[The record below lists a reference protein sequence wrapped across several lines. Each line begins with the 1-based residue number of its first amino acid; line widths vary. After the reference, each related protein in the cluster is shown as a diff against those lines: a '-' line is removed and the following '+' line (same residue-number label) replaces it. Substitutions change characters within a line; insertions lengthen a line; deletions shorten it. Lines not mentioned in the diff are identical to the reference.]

1 MKRFL
6 RIIYILIFAAA
17 AVFVFT
23 HPVKT
28 ETNILRA
35 VFSDNSADETVVKLS
50 GRYSSRI
57 NVLVEAESSENA
69 SRTALEFLNSVD
81 KDTFYIEDFNAG
93 KILETYKLYYKSLLS
108 QHTALLLE
116 NKEYNEVMAES
127 FVRLY
132 DPFGFMLMPLNQ
144 DPFMLFTDYVKSFG
158 EGEPDSVI
166 YNDKYYK
173 ILSLEVKNDT
183 ALSPELLNGEIKT
196 LTRLQ
201 SQLSKDGTEVYLTGA
216 PVHSYYA
223 SSKSMREINII
234 CILSSLF
241 VIGLCYF
248 YFRNIK
254 LLIPTGIS
262 LGLGMLSGFLAA
274 SIVFPSIHV
283 LTFVFSTT
291 LIGICIDYSLH
302 YFIEKDLSKIMKS
315 LTVSMITTVSAF
327 AVLLFSGV
335 ELLRQISV
343 FTMTGLFS
351 VYSIVVLF
359 YPLLNFNS
367 QPRNIDFMMSER
379 VKKIFAL
386 IILAVSLGGMFFIK
400 FNDDI
405 RNMYVPSKKLL
416 AAEKLFAAVTGGDKK
431 ISFAVIEGRDFQDM
445 LHREEWVS
453 RNLQDVN
460 FQALSKFI
468 PSEKQQ
474 KRNFEL
480 RKALYKNS
488 LKSYAAFL
496 PEEDIK
502 KLLSEKAPSD
512 YVKFDKNSPFKDFLI
527 GENTSV
533 MILYDFDRPEIIT
546 QNGGK
551 YVDVQRDITE
561 RIKECRT
568 SCLTMLVPVFIL
580 LLFLLSF
587 IYKPSTALK
596 ILTPSILA
604 GAFSIGVL
612 SLTAQPIN
620 LFHVLAIFLIIGF
633 GLDYSVFR
641 AGGVKNSSD
650 AVFLSCATSVFSFLL
665 LAFTSFKLISSLG
678 FILSVGLSVS
688 YLSSL
693 LFNYPEQEK

>member
-6 RIIYILIFAAA
+6 RIIFILIFAGA

-108 QHTALLLE
+108 QHTAFLLE
-116 NKEYNEVMAES
+116 NRKYNEVIAES

-315 LTVSMITTVSAF
+315 LTVSMVTTVSAF

-359 YPLLNFNS
+359 YPLLKFNS
-367 QPRNIDFMMSER
+367 HPRNIDFMMSER

-416 AAEKLFAAVTGGDKK
+416 ASEKLFAAVTGGDKK

-468 PSEKQQ
+468 QSEKQQ

-568 SCLTMLVPVFIL
+568 SCLKMLVPVFIL

-650 AVFLSCATSVFSFLL
+650 AVLLSCATSVFSFLL

>member
-116 NKEYNEVMAES
+116 NREYNEVMAES

-343 FTMTGLFS
+343 FTMMGLFS

-379 VKKIFAL
+379 VKKIFTL

-416 AAEKLFAAVTGGDKK
+416 ASEKLFAAVTGGDKK

-568 SCLTMLVPVFIL
+568 SCLKMLVPVFIL

>member
-241 VIGLCYF
+241 VIALCYF
-248 YFRNIK
+248 YFRNLK

-367 QPRNIDFMMSER
+367 QPCNIDFMMSER
-379 VKKIFAL
+379 VKKIFTL

-416 AAEKLFAAVTGGDKK
+416 ASEKLFAAVTGGDKK

-568 SCLTMLVPVFIL
+568 SCLKMLVPVFIL

-650 AVFLSCATSVFSFLL
+650 AVLLSCATSVFSFLL

>member
-248 YFRNIK
+248 YFRNLK

-262 LGLGMLSGFLAA
+262 LGLGILSGFLAA

-416 AAEKLFAAVTGGDKK
+416 ASEKLFAAVTGGDKK

-480 RKALYKNS
+480 RKDLYKNS

-650 AVFLSCATSVFSFLL
+650 AVLLSCSTSVFSFLL

>member
-28 ETNILRA
+28 QTNILRA

-116 NKEYNEVMAES
+116 NREYNEVMAES

-343 FTMTGLFS
+343 FTMMGLFS

-379 VKKIFAL
+379 VKKIFTL

-416 AAEKLFAAVTGGDKK
+416 ASEKLFAAVTGGDKK

-568 SCLTMLVPVFIL
+568 SCLKMLVPVFIL